1 MKKLIIGAA
10 ALFFTVIVAQSTA
23 DSGPVV
29 KDRYKT
35 VVIRKPYTVEEC
47 EDRLVGGDKTGST
60 LGGAIIGA
68 AIGNAIG
75 KDTEATV
82 AGAVIGGAIGHD
94 KSKARPHYRT
104 FCTVTTKYRRE
115 EREVYSHSTVTFTH
129 EGVTYTEQ
137 FDKNR

>member
-1 MKKLIIGAA
+1 MWRNL
-10 ALFFTVIVAQSTA
+10 LLV
-23 DSGPVV
+23 SGPVV

-82 AGAVIGGAIGHD
+82 AGAVIGGAQLDTINQKHD
-94 KSKARPHYRT
+94 LIIVP
-104 FCTVTTKYRRE
+104 FV
-115 EREVYSHSTVTFTH
+115 
-129 EGVTYTEQ
+129 Q
-137 FDKNR
+137 